1 MKKRFSKVL
10 AGIMAFMMLF
20 ASVAF
25 AEEKVK
31 QLDLVDKSNN
41 ETKNFSITREDCQG
55 PIEGYDKD
63 GKKITYYKFTFKPY
77 NDEFYDLATV
87 SGKAYNA
94 NNKTPVYNEDGTV
107 RYYTGALNV
116 YLQNGSETLPG
127 SVEKYN
133 PDVSDEPLGT
143 FDLNSEQVYCSYFTE
158 EQFGSDGTIEY
169 EYMIDTSI
177 VRDTETGGYKASIEE
192 YDKNTKNNEKTTFGA
207 IEEALAMFCVLV
219 GKTANWMLGVALNKT
234 LTIDDIVFNTYDEI
248 RLDYFNFGLK
258 GNTVTSNSRLINAL
272 KTPINKCYN
281 VFTQIAII
289 GYMIVLV
296 YIGIQLLLN
305 STSADKKASAK
316 NALVYWVT
324 GIVILFFYP
333 YAMKYIILA
342 EDAFVRDIGRESQS
356 PASKQLFQDGANYE
370 MIADM
375 DTAITYDAS
384 DKDYMSRIGYEAQQ
398 TQSLTLSLAYLI
410 LTWQLIMLVVYY
422 YKRAFTVAFLIMV
435 FPLVALTYIF
445 DKLNDG
451 KSQAL
456 SAWTREFVIDVVI
469 QIFHAVVYVFV
480 ANTIYATID
489 SGHMDTILIMIA
501 VTFMFEGE
509 NIMKQIFGGGKT
521 VSTGSAA
528 KSGAKIAALAGL
540 GVRTAVQTAKVGFKG
555 LNGIRNAAMV
565 PFDMFRPDK
574 DKRLSLNDSLMRRSA
589 GYRNLRNNW
598 DLMDGGFWRL
608 AENGARNRR
617 IAQILTANGNITKNI
632 NDTAEAIEEFNNGPT
647 RRDTADGLYKLLE
660 LMKKRNS
667 PNGMTDQEKRQ
678 FDAMLQ
684 ASNISPDQLENI
696 QKGMIAA
703 SVAAGSSSKPDY
715 KRISRNL
722 RLNVEYSFS
731 NLSGSER
738 TRMTNRVHAALMYN
752 LKNGYVDHDAIEDS
766 IKDNWEQKRE
776 NTYRFAKNIKFR
788 PMKRSQH
795 DNLETVKKMQK
806 TSQKYQRQLAS
817 KIVGYNNLSYSEKKK
832 IMEVGNALSY
842 IKLTEAEQLD
852 KLRDRFDSLNQD
864 FGVNQQIVEEF
875 IRSHVNLNDVQD
887 TINNGG
893 SSVRGAK
900 LVQTRKEGLKK
911 QFMTKYKNKL
921 PADFDDKQL
930 DQMAEDYAKL
940 ELLNSGE
947 ISAVE
952 AAESAQRINLNDE
965 NYKRLLKIAN
975 LDSEIDS
982 LKYLISK
989 ALLESNQPD
998 TSKLTK
1004 AEKVRYDKSVS
1015 WARDTVDTM
1024 ENTSVNPAEK
1034 DPVTSIYDIID
1045 AAKKRN
1051 GGVVGSID
1059 DLYNNSGSDGM
1070 LDSKVDAN
1078 VEAGKALGK
1087 KILGGD
1093 AAELWDEASFLANGD
1108 VEDQDTVL
1116 GYTAAELMRMQNI
1129 DAAHNAKETMGLVGD
1144 ITVKPFTTFLGG
1156 VIGVALTDDG
1166 MPLGEGVTGMI
1177 AGATAGDKINET
1189 VSNLVTRDAKLQA
1202 EKKEIMS
1209 QVDKRLKKEE
1219 KDRLKARQAFA
1230 DAAASASA
1238 SDNLIKINYVSANYY
1253 ENASGDPHVTLK
1265 VIADN
1270 ATWMCVGEPR
1280 NLSSWFTYVED
1291 YDYALVNPKAMYLY
1305 IRLKDNS
1312 GNIVDYTAKLNN
1324 PNA

>member
-20 ASVAF
+20 ASAAF
-25 AEEKVK
+25 ADGDHT
-31 QLDLVDKSNN
+31 LNG
-41 ETKNFSITREDCQG
+41 NFTINPDSCDR
-55 PIEGYDKD
+55 IE
-63 GKKITYYKFTFKPY
+63 
-77 NDEFYDLATV
+77 
-87 SGKAYNA
+87 
-94 NNKTPVYNEDGTV
+94 NEDGEVTYKYSFCV
-107 RYYTGALNV
+107 PKDDTYVFYADVPMNYIDVLTYNDNGTKIPGGLYNI
-116 YLQNGSETLPG
+116 YLADYNIRETAIEGSL
-127 SVEKYN
+127 
-133 PDVSDEPLGT
+133 
-143 FDLNSEQVYCSYFTE
+143 TE
-158 EQFGSDGTIEY
+158 EGITLASGSGLAIKLYAGTEY
-169 EYMIDTSI
+169 CFYFNTNFFPEEDS
-177 VRDTETGGYKASIEE
+177 SIEVTFGMATE
-192 YDKNTKNNEKTTFGA
+192 EVAAAVDEITKENNSTTFGA
-207 IEEALAMFCVLV
+207 IEEALAKFCVLV

-234 LTIDDIVFNTYDEI
+234 LTIDDIVFNNYDEI

-258 GNTVTSNSRLINAL
+258 GNTVTSNSKLINSL

-342 EDAFVRDIGRESQS
+342 EDAFVRDIGRESHS

-375 DTAITYDAS
+375 DTAITYDES
-384 DKDYMSRIGYEAQQ
+384 DKDYMSRIGYEAQK
-398 TQSLTLSLAYLI
+398 TPLSLTLSLAYLI

-480 ANTIYATID
+480 TNTIYATID

-501 VTFMFEGE
+501 ATFMFEGE

-521 VSTGSAA
+521 VSTGSVA

-540 GVRTAVQTAKVGFKG
+540 GVKTAVQTAKVGFKG

-565 PFDMFRPDK
+565 PFDMFRPNK

-598 DLMDGGFWRL
+598 DLMDGGFWKL

-617 IAQILTANGNITKNI
+617 IAQILPANGNITKNI
-632 NDTAEAIEEFNNGPT
+632 NDTAESIEKLNNGPT

-715 KRISRNL
+715 KRISQNL
-722 RLNVEYSFS
+722 RLTVEYSFS
-731 NLSGSER
+731 NLNGGER

-776 NTYRFAKNIKFR
+776 NTYRFAKNTKFR

-817 KIVGYNNLSYSEKKK
+817 KIVGYNNLSHSEKKK

-842 IKLTEAEQLD
+842 IKLTETEQLD
-852 KLRDRFDSLNQD
+852 KLRDHFDSLNQD

-965 NYKRLLKIAN
+965 NSKRLLKIAN

-1024 ENTSVNPAEK
+1024 ENTSTNPNEK

-1045 AAKKRN
+1045 AAKRRN
-1051 GGVVGSID
+1051 GGTVGSID
-1059 DLYNNSGSDGM
+1059 DLYNNSSSDGM
-1070 LDSKVDAN
+1070 LSSKVNATL
-1078 VEAGKALGK
+1078 EAGKALGK

-1093 AAELWDEASFLANGD
+1093 VADLWNEASFLANGD
-1108 VEDQDTVL
+1108 GEDQDTVL

-1219 KDRLKARQAFA
+1219 KDRLKSRQAFA

>member
-207 IEEALAMFCVLV
+207 IEEALAMFCMLV

-258 GNTVTSNSRLINAL
+258 GNTVTSNSKLINAL

-398 TQSLTLSLAYLI
+398 TRSLTLSLAYLI

-480 ANTIYATID
+480 ANTIYATIK

-501 VTFMFEGE
+501 ATFMFEGE

-540 GVRTAVQTAKVGFKG
+540 GVKTAVKTAKVGFKG

-565 PFDMFRPDK
+565 PFDMFRPNK

-617 IAQILTANGNITKNI
+617 IAQILPANGNITKNI
-632 NDTAEAIEEFNNGPT
+632 NDTAESIEKLNNGPT

-678 FDAMLQ
+678 FDAMLK
-684 ASNISPDQLENI
+684 ASNISPDQLENM

-776 NTYRFAKNIKFR
+776 NTYRFAKNTKFR
-788 PMKRSQH
+788 PMKKGA
-795 DNLETVKKMQK
+795 T
-806 TSQKYQRQLAS
+806 
-817 KIVGYNNLSYSEKKK
+817 
-832 IMEVGNALSY
+832 
-842 IKLTEAEQLD
+842 
-852 KLRDRFDSLNQD
+852 
-864 FGVNQQIVEEF
+864 
-875 IRSHVNLNDVQD
+875 
-887 TINNGG
+887 G
-893 SSVRGAK
+893 SSARGAK
-900 LVQTRKEGLKK
+900 LVQTRKEGLKN
-911 QFMTKYKNKL
+911 QFMARHKKDL
-921 PADFDDKQL
+921 PAGFNVNQL
-930 DQMAEDYAKL
+930 DQMAEDYARL
-940 ELLNSGE
+940 ELLSSGE
-947 ISAVE
+947 ISAAE
-952 AAESAQRINLNDE
+952 AAESAQRIDLNDE
-965 NYKRLLKIAN
+965 NSRRLLKIAN
-975 LDSEIDS
+975 LDSEVDS

-1004 AEKVRYDKSVS
+1004 AEKARYDKSVS
-1015 WARDTVDTM
+1015 WAKDTVDTM

-1070 LDSKVDAN
+1070 LNSKVDAT

-1156 VIGVALTDDG
+1156 IIGMALTDDG

-1312 GNIVDYTAKLNN
+1312 GNIVDYTAKLSN

>member
-10 AGIMAFMMLF
+10 AGIVAFMMLF
-20 ASVAF
+20 ASAAF
-25 AEEKVK
+25 ADGAYT
-31 QLDLVDKSNN
+31 LNG
-41 ETKNFSITREDCQG
+41 NFTINPDSCDRIAS
-55 PIEGYDKD
+55 KD
-63 GKKITYYKFTFKPY
+63 GKVTYKYIFCVPKDDTYVFYADVPMNYIDVLTDNENGTEIPGGLY
-77 NDEFYDLATV
+77 NIYLAD
-87 SGKAYNA
+87 YNIRETA
-94 NNKTPVYNEDGTV
+94 IE
-107 RYYTGALNV
+107 
-116 YLQNGSETLPG
+116 GS
-127 SVEKYN
+127 
-133 PDVSDEPLGT
+133 
-143 FDLNSEQVYCSYFTE
+143 FTE
-158 EQFGSDGTIEY
+158 GGVPLVLGSGLGIKLYAGTEY
-169 EYMIDTSI
+169 CFYFNTNFFPEENS
-177 VRDTETGGYKASIEE
+177 SIEVTFGMATE
-192 YDKNTKNNEKTTFGA
+192 EVAAAVDEIEKENNRTTFGA
-207 IEEALAMFCVLV
+207 IEDELAKFCVLV
-219 GKTANWMLGVALNKT
+219 GKTANWMLGTALNKM
-234 LTIDDIVFNTYDEI
+234 LTIDDIVFNNYDEI
-248 RLDYFNFGLK
+248 RLDYFNFGLD
-258 GNTVTSNSRLINAL
+258 GNTVTSNSKLINSL
-272 KTPINKCYN
+272 KTPINKCYS

-316 NALVYWVT
+316 NALIYWVT

-342 EDAFVRDIGRESQS
+342 EDAFVRDIGNKCNS
-356 PASKQLFQDGANYE
+356 PTSKPIFQDGANYE

-375 DTAITYDAS
+375 DTAIEYKPE
-384 DKDYMSRIGYEAQQ
+384 DKDYMSRIGYEAQE
-398 TQSLTLSLAYLI
+398 TLSLTLALAYLI

-469 QIFHAVVYVFV
+469 QIFHAIVYVFV
-480 ANTIYATID
+480 ANTIYATIN

-501 VTFMFEGE
+501 ATFMFEGE

-540 GVRTAVQTAKVGFKG
+540 GVKTAVQTAKVGFKG

-565 PFDMFRPDK
+565 PFDMFRPNK
-574 DKRLSLNDSLMRRSA
+574 EKRLSLNDSLMRRSA

-598 DLMDGGFWRL
+598 DLMDGGFWKL

-617 IAQILTANGNITKNI
+617 IAQILPADGNITKNI
-632 NDTAEAIEEFNNGPT
+632 NDTAEAIEEYSNGHT
-647 RRDTADGLYKLLE
+647 RRATADGLYKLLE

-684 ASNISPDQLENI
+684 ASNISPVQLENI

-715 KRISRNL
+715 KQISRNL

-752 LKNGYVDHDAIEDS
+752 LKNGYVDHDAVEDS

-776 NTYRFAKNIKFR
+776 NTYRYAKNTKFR
-788 PMKRSQH
+788 PMKKGA
-795 DNLETVKKMQK
+795 T
-806 TSQKYQRQLAS
+806 
-817 KIVGYNNLSYSEKKK
+817 
-832 IMEVGNALSY
+832 
-842 IKLTEAEQLD
+842 
-852 KLRDRFDSLNQD
+852 
-864 FGVNQQIVEEF
+864 
-875 IRSHVNLNDVQD
+875 
-887 TINNGG
+887 G
-893 SSVRGAK
+893 SSARGAK
-900 LVQTRKEGLKK
+900 LVQTRKEGLKN
-911 QFMTKYKNKL
+911 QFMARHKKDL
-921 PADFDDKQL
+921 PAGFNVNQL
-930 DQMAEDYAKL
+930 DQMAEDYARL
-940 ELLNSGE
+940 ELLSSGE
-947 ISAVE
+947 ISAAE
-952 AAESAQRINLNDE
+952 AAESAQRIDLNDE
-965 NYKRLLKIAN
+965 NSRRLLKIAN
-975 LDSEIDS
+975 LDSEVDS

-989 ALLESNQPD
+989 AMLESNQPD

-1004 AEKVRYDKSVS
+1004 AEKARYDKSVS
-1015 WARDTVDTM
+1015 WAKDTVDTM

-1070 LDSKVDAN
+1070 LDSKVDAT

-1108 VEDQDTVL
+1108 AEDQDTVL
-1116 GYTAAELMRMQNI
+1116 GYTAAEFMRMQNI
-1129 DAAHNAKETMGLVGD
+1129 EAAHTAKEAMGLFGD

-1156 VIGVALTDDG
+1156 VIGMALTDDG
-1166 MPLGEGVTGMI
+1166 MPLGEGITGMI

-1230 DAAASASA
+1230 DAAASATA

-1253 ENASGDPHVTLK
+1253 VNASGDPHVTLK

-1270 ATWMCVGEPR
+1270 ATWMCVGEPK

-1324 PNA
+1324 PTP